1 MPDHNNGCGAAVAEI
16 AASTELAKG
25 FTLFQIEESLVLLAE
40 SAEEEGLTPEI
51 EQSLTVYL
59 EGAAEKRD
67 RVAEFIHFCEGMAE
81 ELINA
86 LTQLSGL
93 RVAAR
98 TSAFQFKAQNLDI
111 QNIGRQLHATHLI
124 EGSIRKAGDRVRV
137 TVLGRMRRPIL
148 FDRFFEVV
156 PLDERHPEALR
167 CSPMGE
173 AVFPEGDQVLRPRES
188 PHPGDEVI
196 LSSAASQRLGLLADS
211 ETFAGVVQELFRTR
225 RELDHENS

>member
-1 MPDHNNGCGAAVAEI
+1 LEPVDSIVLRKPGSPGDPAPAFPVETLRHWYVTPFGGM
-16 AASTELAKG
+16 STELG
-25 FTLFQIEESLVLLAE
+25 LFQVGINREALERNTSLDP
-40 SAEEEGLTPEI
+40 S
-51 EQSLTVYL
+51 
-59 EGAAEKRD
+59 
-67 RVAEFIHFCEGMAE
+67 
-81 ELINA
+81 N
-86 LTQLSGL
+86 
-93 RVAAR
+93 
-98 TSAFQFKAQNLDI
+98 
-111 QNIGRQLHATHLI
+111 
-124 EGSIRKAGDRVRV
+124 DRVRV

-173 AVFPEGDQVLRPRES
+173 AVFPEGDQVLRPREA

-225 RELDHENS
+225 RELDRENS